1 MKRVILITSIVALV
15 FAFGACSKEKQE
27 AKPAAQSQVK
37 RGPIIDTP
45 PAGHGGTSAQRTQ
58 MKIVVPPEV
67 EQVWKSV
74 TIVVEDKQQKKDTE
88 FNVKLGDEFNIPDST
103 LRVKVGPFLPDFKMS
118 GSVITSATNEPN
130 NPSVG
135 IAIFDG
141 DKKVFPPSG
150 EWGWLYA
157 KFPNIH
163 NFQHERFGLK
173 LKAGT
178 RQEQTDSKG

>member
-1 MKRVILITSIVALV
+1 MKRFMGIVSIVVLI

-27 AKPAAQSQVK
+27 AKPAAESQVK
-37 RGPIIDTP
+37 KGPIIDTP
-45 PAGHGGTSAQRTQ
+45 PAGHGASAQRTQ

-67 EQVWKSV
+67 GEMWKSV

-88 FNVKLGDEFNIPDST
+88 FNVQIGDEFSIPDST
-103 LRVKVGPFLPDFKMS
+103 LKVKVGPFLPDFKMS

-141 DKKVFPPSG
+141 DKKLFPPSG

-163 NFQHERFGLK
+163 SFQHERFSLK

-178 RQEQTDSKG
+178 KQEQTDKQG